1 VHLELRGIT
10 KRFPGVVAND
20 SVDLSVESGEILVL
34 LGENGAGKTTLM
46 NILYGLYSADEG
58 EILIDDAP
66 VQLSDPGEAIEAG
79 IGMVHQHFML
89 VPVFNVAE
97 NVVLGVEPIRRLPA
111 WLAPAAL
118 AFVGLLVGAG
128 QGSSWPW
135 EVLWAIVGGIAG
147 AALGW
152 LMRLAAPP
160 LQRFFHYGGSMDLK
174 KARTQVTEISRKYGL
189 EVDPNAVVEDLPV
202 GTQQRVEIIKVL
214 FREAEIIVFDEPT
227 AVLTPQEVEDFFGII
242 HALKDAGKGI
252 IFITHKLKEVM
263 EIADRIV
270 VLRGGKV
277 VGSATPD
284 QVDERRLAEMMVGR
298 PVVLEVTKAEAQP
311 GDAVLEVAD
320 LVVLDDRG
328 FPALNGINFTVQRGE
343 IVGVAGVQGNGQTE
357 LVEAM
362 TGLRPALSG
371 SVKLLGNDI
380 TGDTPRQI
388 NRASVAHVPEDRQRA
403 GLVLGLTVAENLV
416 LNSYYRDPF
425 SHFKIMDWEAVAEN
439 ASTLIEQYDV
449 RTPSVD
455 IPVST
460 LSGGNQQKVIVARE
474 FSRDVHLVIASQPTR
489 GLDVGSIEYIH
500 TRIVQQRDQG
510 AAVIIVSTEL
520 DEIMAL
526 SDRILVM
533 YRGGIVAERR
543 PAETTNTELGLFMAG
558 AAV

>member
-46 NILYGLYSADEG
+46 NILYGLYTADEG
-58 EILIDDAP
+58 EILLDGTP
-66 VQLSDPGEAIEAG
+66 VVLSDPGEAIEAG

-89 VPVFNVAE
+89 VPVFDVAE

-111 WLAPAAL
+111 WLAPVAL
-118 AFVGLLVGAG
+118 AVVGALAGEG
-128 QGSSWPW
+128 QGSTWPW
-135 EVLWAIVGGIAG
+135 AVLWTVVGAVAG
-147 AALGW
+147 AALG
-152 LMRLAAPP
+152 LVMRLVAPY
-160 LQRFFHYGGSMDLK
+160 LQRLTGYGGTMDLK
-174 KARTQVTEISRKYGL
+174 KARSQVTEISRKYGL
-189 EVDPNAVVEDLPV
+189 EVNPDAIVEDLPV

-227 AVLTPQEVEDFFGII
+227 AVLTPQEVEDFFGIVR
-242 HALKDAGKGI
+242 ALKGAGKGI

-270 VLRGGKV
+270 VLRGGAV
-277 VGSATPD
+277 VGNVTPG
-284 QVDERRLAEMMVGR
+284 QVDESQLAEMMVGR
-298 PVVLEVTKAEAQP
+298 PVDLEVSKTESAP
-311 GDAVLEVAD
+311 GDPVCEISD
-320 LVVLDDRG
+320 LVVLDDRSY
-328 FPALNGINFTVQRGE
+328 PAVNGISFTIRGGE

-357 LVEAM
+357 LVEAIA
-362 TGLRPALSG
+362 GLRQALSG
-371 SVKLLGNDI
+371 TVKLLGDDI
-380 TGDTPRQI
+380 TGDTPRQV
-388 NRASVAHVPEDRQRA
+388 NRASVAHVPEDRQRD

-416 LNSYYRDPF
+416 LNSYYRHPF
-425 SHFKIMDWEAVAEN
+425 SRFKMMDWDSVAEN
-439 ASTLIEQYDV
+439 ARNLIEQYDV

-500 TRIVQQRDQG
+500 TRIVEQRDQG
-510 AAVIIVSTEL
+510 AAVLIVSTEL

-543 PAETTNTELGLFMAG
+543 PAETTNAELGLFMAG